1 MAKGIYKRGMI
12 WWIRYT
18 GCDGK
23 KRFESSKSTSF
34 KIAENLL
41 IHRKKEVMEGGNP
54 YKRIKNHTFQE
65 LANHYLSWAARQK
78 SFKSKKGFVKQL
90 VLVFGNCQLRN
101 ITPMFIEQWQT
112 ERRTMNK
119 PATVNRLLATLKHMF
134 TKAMEWD
141 MLSEEILQ
149 KVRRVKLLP
158 ENNRRLRFLTVEECQ
173 ALIDCSAPHLKPIV
187 KVALHAGMRKSEILG
202 LRWKN
207 VDLKHGFILLDT
219 TKNGERREIP
229 IDITLEEMF
238 NEMPHSIES
247 IYVFTDPK
255 TGEPYKSVKKS
266 FSTALRNAEIR
277 DFRFHDMRHTFAS
290 HLVMAGIDLTTVKEL
305 LGHKSLTMT
314 LRYAHL
320 SKGHKVKA
328 LDVLDNTLN
337 GMSSIQKVYNFEK

>member
-65 LANHYLSWAARQK
+65 LANHYSSWAARQK
-78 SFKSKKGFVKQL
+78 SFKSKKGFIRQL
-90 VLVFGNCQLRN
+90 VMVFGNCQLRN

-112 ERRTMNK
+112 ERFTMNK

-141 MLSEEILQ
+141 MLSEDILQ
-149 KVRRVKLLP
+149 KVRRVKLLR
-158 ENNRRLRFLTVEECQ
+158 EDNKRLRFLAVEECQ
-173 ALIDCSAPHLKPIV
+173 RLIDCCAPHLKPIV
-187 KVALHAGMRKSEILG
+187 MVALHTGMRQGEILN
-202 LRWKN
+202 LKWEH

-219 TKNGERREIP
+219 TKTGERREIP
-229 IDITLEEMF
+229 IDNTLKEMF
-238 NEMPHSIES
+238 NEMPRGFES
-247 IYVFTDPK
+247 KCVFTGKDGD
-255 TGEPYKSVKKS
+255 TYKSVKRS
-266 FSTALRNAEIR
+266 FNTALKKAEISN
-277 DFRFHDMRHTFAS
+277 FRFHDLRHTFAS
-290 HLVMAGIDLTTVKEL
+290 HLVMTGVDLVTVQEL

-320 SKGHKVKA
+320 SPGHKVKA
-328 LDVLDNTLN
+328 VEMLDNTLS

>member
-1 MAKGIYKRGMI
+1 MAKGIYKRGRI

-54 YKRIKNHTFQE
+54 DKRIKNHTFQE
-65 LANHYLSWAARQK
+65 LANHYSSWVTRQK
-78 SFKSKKGFVKQL
+78 SFKSKKGFIRQL
-90 VLVFGNCQLRN
+90 VMVFGNCPLRN

-112 ERRTMNK
+112 ERLIMNK

-141 MLSEEILQ
+141 MLSEDILQ
-149 KVRRVKLLP
+149 KVRRVKLLR
-158 ENNRRLRFLTVEECQ
+158 EDNKRLRFLAVEECQ
-173 ALIDCSAPHLKPIV
+173 RLIDCCAPHLRTIV
-187 KVALHAGMRKSEILG
+187 MVALHTGMRQGEILN
-202 LRWKN
+202 LKWEH

-219 TKNGERREIP
+219 TKTGERREIP
-229 IDITLEEMF
+229 IDNTLKEMF
-238 NEMPHSIES
+238 NEMPRGFES
-247 IYVFTDPK
+247 KCVS
-255 TGEPYKSVKKS
+255 TGKHGDTYKSVKRS
-266 FSTALRNAEIR
+266 FNTALKKAEISN
-277 DFRFHDMRHTFAS
+277 FRFHDLRHTFAS
-290 HLVMAGIDLTTVKEL
+290 HLVMTGVDLVTVKEL

-320 SKGHKVKA
+320 SPGHKVKA
-328 LDVLDNTLN
+328 VEMLDNTLS
-337 GMSSIQKVYNFEK
+337 GMSSIQKVYNFGK